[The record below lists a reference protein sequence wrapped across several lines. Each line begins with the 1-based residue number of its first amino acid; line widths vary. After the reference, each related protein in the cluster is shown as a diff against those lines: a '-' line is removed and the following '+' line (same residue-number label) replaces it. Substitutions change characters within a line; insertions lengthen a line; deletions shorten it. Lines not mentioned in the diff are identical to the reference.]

1 MKRFLYI
8 FFFGYSRHK
17 WRRIIRTF
25 LTLILLSFN
34 FAIVVSVLDR
44 SPRYHGVIENLIT
57 PLLSLS
63 SSLFIV
69 MLISWLIAPFF
80 ITYKDK

>member
-25 LTLILLSFN
+25 LTLILLFSNFLVLVDFLDSNNSF
-34 FAIVVSVLDR
+34 
-44 SPRYHGVIENLIT
+44 IESLIGS
-57 PLLSLS
+57 LLTLS

-80 ITYKDK
+80 VTYKDK